1 MGDVNGGGH
10 ACVGAGSI
18 RKSLYLP
25 LNLAVN
31 LKLLLKKK
39 KESLFLRKWKEG
51 RRKEKLSIECSIKT
65 SIYKP

>member
-1 MGDVNGGGH
+1 MGDVNGGDH
-10 ACVGAGSI
+10 ACVGVGSI
-18 RKSLYLP
+18 WKSLYLP

-39 KESLFLRKWKEG
+39 KAFFLRKWKEG
-51 RRKEKLSIECSIKT
+51 KRKEKLSIDCSIKT